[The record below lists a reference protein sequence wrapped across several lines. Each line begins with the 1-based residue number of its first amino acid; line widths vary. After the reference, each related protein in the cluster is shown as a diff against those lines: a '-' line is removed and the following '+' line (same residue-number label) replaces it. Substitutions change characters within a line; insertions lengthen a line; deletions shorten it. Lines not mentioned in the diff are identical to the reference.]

1 MGEIERMRV
10 KKQTA
15 KEIEKLKDGQM
26 QVLAHFRRLGYKVV
40 DVRTE
45 KNATLLINRCWN
57 GKTVKIQGAHFE
69 WEGDADSAVEALEC
83 LRDSAGVW
91 AVEKMLE
98 GMGTDC

>member
-1 MGEIERMRV
+1 MRV

-15 KEIEKLKDGQM
+15 EEIEKLKDAQI

-45 KNATLLINRCWN
+45 RTHTLLIDRCWN
-57 GKTVKIQGAHFE
+57 GKTVKIEGARFE
-69 WEGDADSAVEALEC
+69 WEGDAYCAVEALEC

-98 GMGTDC
+98 GAGEDC